1 MLVYVPVE
9 TWLTLL
15 IEIIPYA
22 LDIEGITR
30 IEYVIT
36 SKGSYQSTIP
46 LLYLAHL
53 FCQISGVFVLDIN
66 IELLEASKLCRPCTL
81 LVAIFPISTSDT
93 MPREQWKLIDQFVV
107 TRLRCLL
114 PSRTFFT
121 NFC

>member
-1 MLVYVPVE
+1 MLVYVPVG

-36 SKGSYQSTIP
+36 SKGSSYQSTIP

-53 FCQISGVFVLDIN
+53 FCQISGFFVLDIN

-81 LVAIFPISTSDT
+81 LVVMFPISTSDT
-93 MPREQWKLIDQFVV
+93 MPRA
-107 TRLRCLL
+107 
-114 PSRTFFT
+114 
-121 NFC
+121 